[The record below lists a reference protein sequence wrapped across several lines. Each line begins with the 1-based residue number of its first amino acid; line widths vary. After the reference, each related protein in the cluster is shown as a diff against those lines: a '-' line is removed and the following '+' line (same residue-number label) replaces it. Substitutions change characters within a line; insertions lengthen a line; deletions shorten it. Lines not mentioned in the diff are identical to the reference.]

1 MQTSNAADTLVLVVS
16 ATVSEDALHV
26 KYTLTNRTPNT
37 VVAFDGAT
45 GIGGG
50 DFPDLTGQCYVSYI
64 DGTAR
69 ILRIR
74 PGPHPTMDTTRIL
87 MPSASVLAPKD
98 ERHVQFRLAIPV
110 KECAE
115 YSPDYPGA
123 KYEKHAAHGLDLRIG
138 YFFKTAETV
147 VQPMGAPGVFKVVRA
162 APLIQTYQVS
172 QSCPATFDMLVR
184 TEADFLRM

>member
-1 MQTSNAADTLVLVVS
+1 MQTSNAADTLVLTLS
-16 ATVSEDALHV
+16 ATVSENALLI

-64 DGTAR
+64 DGSAR

-74 PGPHPTMDTTRIL
+74 PGPHPAKDTTRIL
-87 MPSASVLAPKD
+87 MPSASVLAPQE
-98 ERHVQFRLAIPV
+98 ERRVQFRLAIPV

-115 YSPDYPGA
+115 YSPDYSGA
-123 KYEKHAAHGLDLRIG
+123 KYENHAARGVDLRIG

-147 VQPMGAPGVFKVVRA
+147 VQPIAPGVFKVVRA
-162 APLIQTYQVS
+162 APLSQTYQVS
-172 QSCPATFDMLVR
+172 QSCSAAFEMLVR
-184 TEADFLRM
+184 TEPDFLRM

>member
-1 MQTSNAADTLVLVVS
+1 MQTSYAADAPMLMLN
-16 ATVSEDALHV
+16 ATVAEHALHL

-64 DGTAR
+64 DGIAR

-87 MPSASVLAPKD
+87 MPSASVLAPGE
-98 ERHVQFRLAIPV
+98 ERRVQFRLAIPV

-115 YSPDYPGA
+115 YSPDYSGA
-123 KYEKHAAHGLDLRIG
+123 KYAKHAVDGLELRIG
-138 YFFKTAETV
+138 YFFKTPETV
-147 VQPMGAPGVFKVVRA
+147 VQAMGAPGVFKVVKA
-162 APLIQTYQVS
+162 APLSQTYQVS
-172 QSCPATFDMLVR
+172 QSCPITFEMLVR
-184 TEADFLRM
+184 TEPDFLRM